1 MKTINNKQLKTNIMK
16 ATVIKKEGNESFTL
30 KVWIPERKIYVF
42 YTEINSTTYKCTTD
56 ENRPST
62 FYMLK
67 KGFSAKKII
76 ALDGE
81 KY

>member
-1 MKTINNKQLKTNIMK
+1 MKT
-16 ATVIKKEGNESFTL
+16 KETQKSKNESVTQ

-42 YTEINSTTYKCTTD
+42 YKEINSTTYKCTTD

-67 KGFSAKKII
+67 KGFSSKKVI